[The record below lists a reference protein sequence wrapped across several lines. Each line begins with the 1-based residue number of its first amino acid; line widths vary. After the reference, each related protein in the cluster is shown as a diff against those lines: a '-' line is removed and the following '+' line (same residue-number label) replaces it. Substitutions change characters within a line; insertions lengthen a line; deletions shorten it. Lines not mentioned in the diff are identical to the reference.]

1 MADIFNR
8 ARADYQA
15 AIEQINQRGDA
26 TEHSFRTPFETLFRS
41 LLSEPSWGITHEPGQ
56 QKGLAPDFRIT
67 KDGATVGFVECK
79 RPGADLDSLATS
91 DQIKNYSSLCGNI
104 LLTDYYKLLLLRD
117 GREAGQAVLAEG
129 QEFTDLIEQHFASVA
144 PTGIDTA
151 PELAEALARRARLLQ
166 GAISQELG
174 RSAHA
179 RRLAGLFASMRELVS
194 AEFTVAEFA
203 DTMAQMLPYALL
215 MGRLNPDCRENL
227 SLHNIRQFVPVQW
240 ITALGFRLPP
250 TIYPDSLAG

>member
-1 MADIFNR
+1 MADIYNR

-215 MGRLNPDCRENL
+215 MGRLNPDCREN
-227 SLHNIRQFVPVQW
+227 
-240 ITALGFRLPP
+240 
-250 TIYPDSLAG
+250 